1 MELGDGP
8 RLPGLVVLEVEGP
21 HQVVLAPH
29 VLGHQVDLRLRI
41 FDTGMGNRDTC
52 TRVPQI
58 CDIVLIPPRASICGK
73 VGSRSL
79 IVCTK

>member
-41 FDTGMGNRDTC
+41 FDTGMGHRDTC

-58 CDIVLIPPRASICGK
+58 CDIVLIPPRASSDGK
-73 VGSRSL
+73 AGNHSL
-79 IVCTK
+79 II

>member
-29 VLGHQVDLRLRI
+29 VLGHQVDLQRHQHQYGVVI
-41 FDTGMGNRDTC
+41 ATTTM
-52 TRVPQI
+52 V
-58 CDIVLIPPRASICGK
+58 
-73 VGSRSL
+73 
-79 IVCTK
+79 